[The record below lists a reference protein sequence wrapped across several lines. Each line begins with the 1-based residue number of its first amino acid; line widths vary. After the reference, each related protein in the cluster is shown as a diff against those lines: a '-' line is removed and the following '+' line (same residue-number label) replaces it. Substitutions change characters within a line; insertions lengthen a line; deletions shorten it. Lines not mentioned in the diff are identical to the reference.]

1 MKRNSLNEILYD
13 SNKTALEQ
21 YIVIL
26 QVQLDTMQKNN
37 PVTQTIQACQD
48 LAIEVN
54 RLYKTI
60 NN

>member
-1 MKRNSLNEILYD
+1 MNLDEVLYD

-26 QVQLDTMQKNN
+26 QVQLDTMQKKN

-48 LAIEVN
+48 LAVEVN

>member
-1 MKRNSLNEILYD
+1 MNLNEVLYD

-21 YIVIL
+21 YILIL

-37 PVTQTIQACQD
+37 PVTQTMQACQD
-48 LAIEVN
+48 LAIEIN
-54 RLYKTI
+54 KLYKTI

>member
-1 MKRNSLNEILYD
+1 MNLNEILYD

-37 PVTQTIQACQD
+37 PVTQTMQACQD
-48 LAIEVN
+48 LAIEIN
-54 RLYKTI
+54 KLYKTI

>member
-1 MKRNSLNEILYD
+1 MNLDEILYD

-37 PVTQTIQACQD
+37 PVSQTMQACQD

>member
-1 MKRNSLNEILYD
+1 MNLNEVLYD

-21 YIVIL
+21 YILIL

-37 PVTQTIQACQD
+37 PVTQTMQACQN
-48 LAIEVN
+48 LAIEIN

>member
-1 MKRNSLNEILYD
+1 MNLNEVLYD
-13 SNKTALEQ
+13 KNKTALEQ
-21 YIVIL
+21 YIAIL

-48 LAIEVN
+48 LAVEVN